1 MHIKFSS
8 LNDLL
13 CTAPIVY
20 GKILAGFAHNLA
32 DARPNVFFLNKAFA
46 FPADT
51 GKKAIFWAPHP
62 HGPNRKPKMSRTH
75 TIKAAVVQAFFL
87 SRGYLPCPATFGL
100 PPFARKFRRV
110 GNSSPRRSP
119 VRVRSP
125 AGQGGDSRISPRY
138 L

>member
-20 GKILAGFAHNLA
+20 SKILAGLVHNLA

-51 GKKAIFWAPHP
+51 GKKSHLLGTTPTRTQSETENVTDPHDK
-62 HGPNRKPKMSRTH
+62 G
-75 TIKAAVVQAFFL
+75 
-87 SRGYLPCPATFGL
+87 C
-100 PPFARKFRRV
+100 
-110 GNSSPRRSP
+110 RRSGLF
-119 VRVRSP
+119 S
-125 AGQGGDSRISPRY
+125 
-138 L
+138 